1 MAGNTSGWNRQSS
14 ANQPKVNKGGAKVP
28 SALRGVVAGVLAVVV
43 GVVCW
48 FVFSHSPEAEK
59 MATAKKQSAIKE
71 VTPAPAPKAV
81 TNEVKRPKKFWE
93 VDASQTNGFTVMQ
106 MRKWKK
112 EHRPPAGYTNRT
124 SLTEAPPSYAIFK
137 TSCEN
142 EIACYLTMKP
152 GETLVGTPTYT
163 PKQKAAMIAA
173 LDAAVIYDKDDTQ
186 EQRDLRAAVEETKK
200 ELKQRVAA
208 GEDIGEIFLETR
220 KEMQEL
226 AQYKHQIEDLYREFR
241 QKEDVTIED
250 VDDFVKAANIQ
261 LEKKGIAPLELGV
274 VTRRMLKEY
283 NNHSQKKENEK

>member
-1 MAGNTSGWNRQSS
+1 MGNGWNRPTAGATPNAAPEKKGVMRGIATGAVLVIALGALCVWMFSS
-14 ANQPKVNKGGAKVP
+14 GKEASKAEAKRE
-28 SALRGVVAGVLAVVV
+28 RGR
-43 GVVCW
+43 
-48 FVFSHSPEAEK
+48 
-59 MATAKKQSAIKE
+59 IKE
-71 VTPAPAPKAV
+71 VKPAPAPRAV
-81 TNEVKRPKKFWE
+81 TNEVKKPKKFWE

-106 MRKWKK
+106 MRKWQK

-142 EIACYLTMKP
+142 EIACYLTLKP

-173 LDAAVIYDKDDTQ
+173 LDAAVIYDKDETQ
-186 EQRDLRAAVEETKK
+186 EQRDLRAAVQETKI
-200 ELKQRVAA
+200 ELKKRVEA

-220 KEMQEL
+220 KEIQEL

-241 QKEDVTIED
+241 QKEDITIED

-283 NNHSQKKENEK
+283 NNHSKKKEKEK